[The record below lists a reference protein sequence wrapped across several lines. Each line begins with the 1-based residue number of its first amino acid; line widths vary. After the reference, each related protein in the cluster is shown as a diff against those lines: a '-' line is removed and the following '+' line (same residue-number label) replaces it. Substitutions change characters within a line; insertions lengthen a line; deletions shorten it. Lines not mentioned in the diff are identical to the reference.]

1 MSPQPDSAPPGRAAS
16 SHRDTASAAL
26 PAREHGPR
34 SARLGDFTLDA
45 RVLPITALALV
56 VGAAGAGAA
65 YCLLRLIGLITNL
78 VFYQRVST
86 ALVAP
91 GAVHH
96 NPALILLAPGGGRAG
111 RSG

>member
-1 MSPQPDSAPPGRAAS
+1 MSAQHDNARPCPPGRTPT
-16 SHRDTASAAL
+16 SHRPSCPPRD
-26 PAREHGPR
+26 GPR
-34 SARLGDFTLDA
+34 STRLGDFTLDA
-45 RVLPITALALV
+45 RVLPITGLALV

-96 NPALILLAPGGGRAG
+96 NPR
-111 RSG
+111 